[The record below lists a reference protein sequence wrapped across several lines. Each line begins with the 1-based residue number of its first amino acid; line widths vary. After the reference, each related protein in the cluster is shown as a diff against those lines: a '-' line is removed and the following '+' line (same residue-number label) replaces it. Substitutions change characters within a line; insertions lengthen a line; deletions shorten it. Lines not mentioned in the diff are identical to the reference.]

1 MDFLPQHLPG
11 LCKTPGIQGQ
21 TQMAVSFLICLSCS
35 VPTYCKITLLCAVEL
50 INSIMCSG
58 TKAVEKILDKQN
70 GAKGV
75 FMTAEQML

>member
-1 MDFLPQHLPG
+1 M
-11 LCKTPGIQGQ
+11 
-21 TQMAVSFLICLSCS
+21 
-35 VPTYCKITLLCAVEL
+35 EL

-58 TKAVEKILDKQN
+58 TKAVEEILDKQN